1 MGMDVSRSLINHNNP
16 PPEVAFSLAIDD
28 LYEEA
33 KNFIDGTAIET
44 KGQAD
49 AIGKIV
55 TGLKKIAKDADAA
68 RADEKRPH
76 DEAGKA
82 VQAKWKPLLEKADRA
97 IKAAQ
102 GPLTDYLLE
111 QERIRQEEARRLAE
125 EARKAEEQAKKA
137 IQNAAS
143 LDDAERAEELAKEA
157 EKLAAS
163 AKRTDKAKSHVAGV
177 DRAIGLRTYWTA
189 TVTDYSALL
198 SYMKKARPDDLKA
211 MLRDYA
217 ESQVRSG
224 ARHIPGVLIEQ
235 ERKVA

>member
-1 MGMDVSRSLINHNNP
+1 MTLGHNQP
-16 PPEVAFSLAIDD
+16 PAEVAFSLAIDD

-33 KNFIDGTAIET
+33 KNFIDGTAIEN

-49 AIGKIV
+49 AIGQIV
-55 TGLKKIAKDADAA
+55 ASLKKIAKDADAA

-82 VQAKWKPLLEKADRA
+82 VQAKWKPLLEKAERA

-102 GPLTDYLLE
+102 KPLTDYLLE
-111 QERIRQEEARRLAE
+111 QERIRQEEAQRLAE
-125 EARKAEEQAKKA
+125 EARKAEQQAQA
-137 IQNAAS
+137 AMQNVAS
-143 LDDAERAEELAKEA
+143 LDDVERAEELAKEA
-157 EKLAAS
+157 SKLAAS

-198 SYMKKARPDDLKA
+198 RYMKEARPDDLKA

-217 ESQVRSG
+217 DAQVRAGS
-224 ARHIPGVLIEQ
+224 RHIPGVLIEQ
-235 ERKVA
+235 EKRAV